1 MFLKFASSWRLQVL
15 EVVYIAGSWGSAVL
29 GFFLTFSS
37 QECQMNYFG
46 KRPFFFSRF
55 SKFVPPH
62 VWLYIFSTVFAW
74 EAGEKGVD
82 VHFQA
87 DPTRLELLQKSFEV
101 KKDDFKKSQQN
112 SVLEKYGGLEHLDAP
127 PKELLLAQTVR
138 NSCYIKKLNFHF
150 I

>member
-1 MFLKFASSWRLQVL
+1 M
-15 EVVYIAGSWGSAVL
+15 
-29 GFFLTFSS
+29 
-37 QECQMNYFG
+37 
-46 KRPFFFSRF
+46 
-55 SKFVPPH
+55 
-62 VWLYIFSTVFAW
+62 
-74 EAGEKGVD
+74 D

-138 NSCYIKKLNFHF
+138 NSCYVKKLNFHF